1 MKKYRSVWVL
11 IISMFFMASAYTM
24 LIPFLP
30 LYLLELGVSQARVHL
45 WTGLVFS
52 SAFLWRESWGLYGV
66 KWRILGGRREW
77 LSGRP
82 FL

>member
-1 MKKYRSVWVL
+1 
-11 IISMFFMASAYTM
+11 MFFMASAYTM

-52 SAFLWRESWGLYGV
+52 SAFFVAGIMGPVWV
-66 KWRILGGRREW
+66 KWRMLGGRREW
-77 LSGRP
+77 LSGRL

>member
-11 IISMFFMASAYTM
+11 IISMFFIASAYTM

-52 SAFLWRESWGLYGV
+52 SAFFC
-66 KWRILGGRREW
+66 GGNH
-77 LSGRP
+77 GACMG
-82 FL
+82 